1 MSKRAYNYLEN
12 FDTKS
17 AAVRFNEI
25 IDLDFAAAQHA
36 IYTTM
41 KVREAVEADKTSK
54 ALQNLPSDIY
64 SKFNRLNTGG
74 QRGLVGEHYVKRHIG
89 VTLDH
94 QENLGDAIDGAERRV
109 ELKNITMGRNGSA
122 SVAVNL
128 RSEADYACIIVDK
141 GHGEFQPYAIPM
153 DVLRR
158 EVKENSRNTRGYG
171 NFALRPNSTR
181 SKWNTSEFMR
191 DPAPLSPEAT
201 GQRANNLQFLADAG
215 VTEADLQNAYAV
227 RKSLEEVPAEKF
239 KVLSIEEVMFTKML
253 VVESK
258 FGQIAEAW
266 VLDHLETAKAQNSG
280 SGDGILPKGKKV
292 EVKFA
297 SANTQGKIHVA
308 GIKPSE
314 FSQLYI
320 VVDNGNGE
328 LEIIRMS
335 KDTVDKH
342 IRQARKG
349 KARTGFAETNEGVY
363 ALQVSL
369 SEKSEVMNRLRRYNS
384 VDLDLANH

>member
-1 MSKRAYNYLEN
+1 MIKRAYNYLEN
-12 FDTKS
+12 FDAES
-17 AAVRFNEI
+17 AAVRLNEI
-25 IDLDFAAAQHA
+25 INLDFAAASVA
-36 IYTTM
+36 VDTTR
-41 KVREAVEADKTSK
+41 KVRAATVAGKGSK

-64 SKFNRLNTGG
+64 SKVSRLNTGA

-109 ELKNITMGRNGSA
+109 ELKNVTVGRNGLA
-122 SVAVNL
+122 KVDVNL

-153 DVLRR
+153 GVLRR
-158 EVKENSRNTRGYG
+158 KVKEGNHSNRGYAQ
-171 NFALRPNSTR
+171 FALLPNSTR

-191 DPAPLSPEAT
+191 DPSHLTPEAT

-215 VTEADLQNAYAV
+215 VTESDLQNAYAV

-239 KVLSIEEVMFTKML
+239 KVLSIEEVLFTKML
-253 VVESK
+253 VTESK
-258 FGQIAEAW
+258 FGLIAEAW
-266 VLDHLETAKAQNSG
+266 VLDHLETAKAQLAG
-280 SGDGILPKGKKV
+280 SGDGILPKGKKA

-297 SANTQGKIHVA
+297 SADTEGKITVN
-308 GIKPSE
+308 GIRPSE
-314 FSQLYI
+314 FNQLYI

-335 KDTVDKH
+335 KATVDKQ
-342 IRQARKG
+342 IR
-349 KARTGFAETNEGVY
+349 KARTSEEKTGFSETNEGVY
-363 ALQVSL
+363 ALHTSL
-369 SEKSEVMNRLRRYNS
+369 SEKSKVMNRLRRYNS
-384 VDLDLANH
+384 VDLDLGNH